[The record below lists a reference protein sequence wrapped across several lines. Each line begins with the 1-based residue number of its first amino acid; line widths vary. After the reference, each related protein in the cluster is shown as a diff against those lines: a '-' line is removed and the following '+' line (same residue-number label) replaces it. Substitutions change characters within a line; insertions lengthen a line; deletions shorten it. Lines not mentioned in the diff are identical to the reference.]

1 MVGEIRTRNL
11 LIRKSTLY
19 PFGHLEVLPFLGFS
33 CLKLGIIFNA
43 SVTTFENFHLRR
55 CFYLSFF
62 FSFFLFSL
70 SLSLSSFFFFFSFF
84 LSFFLSLSLTLSL
97 SLLPFFFSLPS
108 LSLSLSLVCEF
119 HSDHGMTK
127 FNCYHIVAIN

>member
-19 PFGHLEVLPFLGFS
+19 PFGHFEVLPFLGFS

-70 SLSLSSFFFFFSFF
+70 SLSLLILFLFFF

-97 SLLPFFFSLPS
+97 SLSFLSFSLSP
-108 LSLSLSLVCEF
+108 LSLSTSCLRVSF
-119 HSDHGMTK
+119 RPRHDK
-127 FNCYHIVAIN
+127 I